1 MPNPTTKSRQ
11 ELRSRFVR
19 NAIPTEA
26 DFADLIAASLNLADD
41 GLRKL
46 PNEPLSLVRQKA
58 DQPLLRFFADSTAE
72 GSVWQMSLSSGMKG
86 EEALGFTNQ
95 KGMSVLHLEATGN
108 VGIGTT
114 LSEHRL
120 TVEATHSHPSQASN
134 SRLMSRGA
142 LAIKS
147 NAPQLDFIDTSN
159 GVDDRDWAIHAND
172 GKLYFIVS
180 PWDHQSLVIDAK
192 SGTAKVGV
200 GTSAPE
206 SKLHLFEAAGTLASA
221 TKGSFLIDHADSGGA
236 SSIVFRS
243 KAARNSDFAYMEYR
257 DQNPNLSNTEAG
269 LLTIGIQNDADD
281 HIALMPS
288 GNVGIGTTLPEHKLV
303 VEATI
308 TQGAKASYSRLAG
321 KGALAIKGNGPQLD
335 FIDTS
340 NGGSDKDWAIHAND
354 GRLYF
359 IHSPWEYSNL
369 VIDASSETAKVGIGT
384 HSPKGK
390 LHLLEAKGTL
400 ASAKEGTLVIEHA
413 DSGGYSSMVFQST
426 VARDT
431 DFAYMEYR
439 EKTPNSTEAGL
450 LTIGIQN
457 DADDHIALMPSG
469 NVGINTATPGYKL
482 HVNGT
487 AGVSGQVD
495 LATGTNPIRF
505 SGTYSGFPDNALN
518 TAEICNDT
526 DREKRL
532 IIAGNKSA
540 GGSTSSRRIVGIYDD
555 LIVNG
560 VVVRKVWAATGYNND
575 EKNEGQLTDRILS
588 VTKLLGTESVLRI
601 TYFDNFRVMGDMVGA
616 RWEIRINGKPA
627 SPGLVLDRYEKVLSN
642 NLHISGTL
650 VGYATNLKA
659 GTYEIQ
665 VWVSTAPGTSAG
677 DVYTGW
683 AGQTWTLEA
692 EEVRLN
698 R

>member
-58 DQPLLRFFADSTAE
+58 DQPLLRFFADPTAE

-288 GNVGIGTTLPEHKLV
+288 GNVGIGTTLPEHRLIV
-303 VEATI
+303 DATNAP
-308 TQGAKASYSRLAG
+308 TAKASYSRLTG
-321 KGALAIKGNGPQLD
+321 KGALAIKGNAPQLD

-340 NGGSDKDWAIHAND
+340 NGGSDRDWAIHAND
-354 GRLYF
+354 GRLWF

-413 DSGGYSSMVFQST
+413 DSGGFSSIVFQST
-426 VARDT
+426 VARVT

-439 EKTPNSTEAGL
+439 DKSPNSTEAGL
-450 LTIGIQN
+450 LTIGIEN

-469 NVGINTATPGYKL
+469 NVGINTTTPGYRL

-495 LATGTNPIRF
+495 LVTGSNPIRF

-526 DREKRL
+526 AGEKRL

-560 VVVRKVWAATGYNND
+560 VVVRKVWAASGYSID
-575 EKNEGQLTDRILS
+575 ETNEGQISDRILK
-588 VTKLLGTESVLRI
+588 VTKLLGTASALRI
-601 TYFDNFRVMGDMVGA
+601 TYYDNFRVKNAMA
-616 RWEIRINGKPA
+616 AASWEIRINGKPCN
-627 SPGLVLDRYEKVLSN
+627 PGIHLNRYESSTN
-642 NLHISGTL
+642 NLHIAGTL
-650 VGYATNLKA
+650 VGYAQNLNA

-665 VWVSTAPGTSAG
+665 VWVNTIPGTNAG
-677 DVYTGW
+677 DAYTGW
-683 AGQTWTLEA
+683 GGQLWTLEA

-698 R
+698 S